1 MSLDTFDKRAAHV
14 KQILSAGTGN
24 PVLLNTAS
32 LEDIREKILL
42 DMPAMVKQLDSL
54 RAGDKIRKSVDISFG
69 EFIQEKYGFSIGD
82 NKEVDAF
89 YHVLG
94 VNPANHTVASLL
106 SMPDFDEGF
115 RWLLPEVIREAVRL
129 GIRKAPAY
137 PFYIAAEESVT
148 QPSVIMPSIK
158 MSDAMAT
165 KIGEAESIPAG
176 TIQFQEKTVKLQKL
190 GVGLEMT
197 DEVRDY
203 VPLNVLSI
211 YLQDVGVKMNMGT
224 DSNMVDV
231 LINGDQDNGSNA
243 AAIIGVDAILA
254 GFTYKDLLRAWIRM
268 GAIGR
273 LPQNILSNENS
284 ALDILLLNEFRNREF
299 LQNPAILNVR
309 TPIPQSAN
317 YDIHGAM
324 PSNNQIMLVDAT
336 SALIKLN
343 ASALRVETDRIAS
356 RQINGTYVTQ
366 TTGFANLFN
375 DARLLIDKSITFAAA
390 GFPNYMNPYAVQ
402 AQTFKS

>member
-1 MSLDTFDKRAAHV
+1 V
-14 KQILSAGTGN
+14 KQILSAADVAGN
-24 PVLLNTAS
+24 PIKLSAAS
-32 LEDIREKILL
+32 LADLKEKILL
-42 DMPAMVKQLDSL
+42 DMPACVKQMDSL
-54 RAGDKIRKSVDISFG
+54 RAGTKDRKSVDISFG
-69 EFIQEKYGFSIGD
+69 EFVQEKYGFAIGD

-94 VNPANHTVASLL
+94 VNPSNATVQSLL

-129 GIRKAPAY
+129 GLRKSPAY
-137 PFYIAAEESVT
+137 PFYIAGEESVT

-158 MSDAMAT
+158 LSDAMPT

-203 VPLNVLSI
+203 VPLNVLSM
-211 YLQDVGVKMNMGT
+211 YLQDVGVKMNLGK
-224 DSNMVDV
+224 DADMVDV
-231 LINGDQDNGSNA
+231 LINGDQTSGVNA
-243 AAIIGVDAILA
+243 AVVIGVESTVA

-268 GAIGR
+268 GALGR
-273 LPQNILSNENS
+273 LPQNILSNENP
-284 ALDILLLNEFRNREF
+284 ALDILLLTEFRNREY

-309 TPIPQSAN
+309 TPVPQSAN

-324 PSNNQIMLVDAT
+324 PSANQIMMVDAT

-356 RQINGTYVTQ
+356 RQINGTYVTE

-375 DARLLIDKSITFAAA
+375 DARLIMDKSLAFSAA
-390 GFPNYMNPYAVQ
+390 GFPATFNPYAVQ
-402 AQTFKS
+402 AETYKS